1 MSTAVLNPKN
11 WWGIDY
17 GGNVVNQNASP
28 TTNGLIIE
36 YDIDNAEQYAH
47 AAIIGA
53 KVNLTVGTIT
63 TSTAGSVYWFAYTGT
78 GLPPIVG
85 STVHRPWASELTGVY
100 RGFSYAKF
108 AVSGYTPGS
117 VGADAQRKIGQLKY
131 SDIKEG
137 KLFAYLPWTR
147 NTDKTPGT
155 LELEYGSAITDF
167 SVAMDLKTGSFL
179 PYTSEFSISFSV
191 TSSQNESCLGTFNI
205 IGGTLYYKKYADSN
219 YSSIAFNGSKCT
231 IPENTLSGGEEYQI
245 YAVCTTY
252 AGVTAQTEVGTYKTT
267 DGSPACTAVSPSN
280 EITYGSVTFQWEYS
294 VSTGR
299 AQYAYDLQVSSDG
312 SAWSDIVNHKI
323 SSENSVTVT
332 VPISGALFWQV
343 RCYNQDNTA
352 SEWSQLSFINY
363 LPAEAPV
370 IVSITGNGRRTVSWT
385 SSSQIAYHVTV
396 QSTTGNSEPETIY
409 DSGDVY
415 STVKSHRIE
424 AYLPEGAYYVAVR
437 IATKV
442 GGWSSDSIIAFSAEY
457 CAESMALAVKP
468 AEHGF
473 SLTVKSEK
481 AMNKIYFL
489 RNGVLIG
496 KLILPGALASFLDLY
511 ANKSAH
517 YSAVAVWDDDE
528 YRIASYD
535 ASGVCSGSYIA
546 LKDGTVIDVRFRVDS
561 PTEISADVSAD
572 INTVYYLNRTRPHHI
587 PSGILE
593 RKYNISFYDIE
604 NRAEGLVGQI
614 VYFADIYGDG
624 GWCIVRSCAR
634 KPDYL
639 FDSMG
644 RHINDTA
651 LILEETD
658 YREEF
663 IYD

>member
-1 MSTAVLNPKN
+1 M
-11 WWGIDY
+11 
-17 GGNVVNQNASP
+17 
-28 TTNGLIIE
+28 
-36 YDIDNAEQYAH
+36 
-47 AAIIGA
+47 
-53 KVNLTVGTIT
+53 
-63 TSTAGSVYWFAYTGT
+63 
-78 GLPPIVG
+78 
-85 STVHRPWASELTGVY
+85 
-100 RGFSYAKF
+100 
-108 AVSGYTPGS
+108 
-117 VGADAQRKIGQLKY
+117 
-131 SDIKEG
+131 
-137 KLFAYLPWTR
+137 
-147 NTDKTPGT
+147 
-155 LELEYGSAITDF
+155 
-167 SVAMDLKTGSFL
+167 
-179 PYTSEFSISFSV
+179 
-191 TSSQNESCLGTFNI
+191 
-205 IGGTLYYKKYADSN
+205 
-219 YSSIAFNGSKCT
+219 
-231 IPENTLSGGEEYQI
+231 
-245 YAVCTTY
+245 
-252 AGVTAQTEVGTYKTT
+252 
-267 DGSPACTAVSPSN
+267 
-280 EITYGSVTFQWEYS
+280 
-294 VSTGR
+294 
-299 AQYAYDLQVSSDG
+299 
-312 SAWSDIVNHKI
+312 
-323 SSENSVTVT
+323 
-332 VPISGALFWQV
+332 
-343 RCYNQDNTA
+343 
-352 SEWSQLSFINY
+352 
-363 LPAEAPV
+363 
-370 IVSITGNGRRTVSWT
+370 
-385 SSSQIAYHVTV
+385 
-396 QSTTGNSEPETIY
+396 
-409 DSGDVY
+409 
-415 STVKSHRIE
+415 
-424 AYLPEGAYYVAVR
+424 AVR